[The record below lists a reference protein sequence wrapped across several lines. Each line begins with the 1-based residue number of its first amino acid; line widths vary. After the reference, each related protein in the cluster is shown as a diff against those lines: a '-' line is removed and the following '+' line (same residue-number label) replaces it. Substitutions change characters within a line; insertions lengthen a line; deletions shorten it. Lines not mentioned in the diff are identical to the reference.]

1 MLAIKEWSIDKFRR
15 ATGEKGLCSLKS
27 RNSVEVNVKSL
38 SDDDS
43 WDEEKNIFDNGY
55 AECFLLIQSK
65 IIKKIS
71 FDS

>member
-1 MLAIKEWSIDKFRR
+1 MEEGSSKKTFDPMLAIKEWSIDKFRR

-43 WDEEKNIFDNGY
+43 
-55 AECFLLIQSK
+55 
-65 IIKKIS
+65 
-71 FDS
+71 

>member
-43 WDEEKNIFDNGY
+43 YNEEENISENGDEQGY
-55 AECFLLIQSK
+55 LLSSDPQ
-65 IIKKIS
+65 
-71 FDS
+71 